1 MSVLSRFSLKDQHA
15 VITGGY
21 RGIGLAIAR
30 AFAEAGASLTLTA
43 RNTEGLDA
51 AVATLR
57 DQGHD
62 VDAALMDMRD
72 PSSIEAAADGIIG
85 RRRQVHVLVNNA
97 GIVRRAGILD
107 VSLKDWQE
115 VMDTNL
121 TGLFL
126 ASQAFGRHM
135 VAMGGGSIVNIGSN
149 SAIIVDRP
157 QTHGSYNVSKAAM
170 HMLSKIMAAELA
182 PHGVRVNVVAPGYT
196 VTEMTRPAIEAAAD
210 AKEWQRQTPLARFAD
225 ADEIAPAA
233 LYLASAASSFVTGE
247 VVVVDGGYTLW

>member
-1 MSVLSRFSLKDQHA
+1 MSVLSRFSLEGQHA
-15 VITGGY
+15 VVTGGY
-21 RGIGLAIAR
+21 RGIGLAIAD

-43 RNTEGLDA
+43 RNEEGLTQA
-51 AVATLR
+51 AAALR
-57 DQGHD
+57 AKGHD
-62 VDAALMDMRD
+62 VDTACMDMRD
-72 PSSIEAAADGIIG
+72 PASIERAVAEIIG
-85 RRRQVHVLVNNA
+85 RRGRVHVLVNNA
-97 GIVRRAGILD
+97 GVARRGGILEL
-107 VSLKDWQE
+107 SLEDWRE

-149 SAIIVDRP
+149 SAIVVDRP
-157 QTHGSYNVSKAAM
+157 QTHGHYNVSKAGV
-170 HMLSKIMAAELA
+170 HMLSKIMAVELA

-210 AKEWQRQTPLARFAD
+210 AREWQRQTPLARFAD

-247 VVVVDGGYTLW
+247 VILVDGGYTVW